1 MKSKNDI
8 KLLQVLVRKIQIAY
22 DANLDLNGEP
32 ENDIISG
39 NLGEALEMIH
49 EKLK

>member
-8 KLLQVLVRKIQIAY
+8 KLLQVLARKIQIAY

-32 ENDIISG
+32 ENDTISG
-39 NLGEALEMIH
+39 NLGEALEIVH
-49 EKLK
+49 KLIK